1 VADLA
6 KRIVREVPR
15 LRRYARALTRNSAA
29 VDDLVQE
36 CVERALTRQH
46 LWEEGTNLTSW
57 LFTIVHNQYVNQVR
71 YAALRGAPI
80 SISDAE
86 PFLLRPGGQEARH
99 TFRDFNRA
107 LAQLPDHQRRVILL
121 IGVEGISYQ
130 RAAAVMGCRIG
141 TVRSR
146 LFRAREALHHL
157 MGFSLDEF
165 VTEPKLPSTTPVN
178 AKGIPHDPTGTAS
191 TNGRA
196 KTQHPSRSR
205 ADGTRTRGEG
215 LRDGAFMPR

>member
-46 LWEEGTNLTSW
+46 LWTEGTNLTAW

-80 SISDAE
+80 SISEAGAA
-86 PFLLRPGGQEARH
+86 LLRPGGQEARH
-99 TFRDFNRA
+99 TLRDFNRA

-121 IGVEGISYQ
+121 IGVEGMSYQ
-130 RAAAVMGCRIG
+130 RTAAVMGCPIG

-157 MGFSLDEF
+157 MGFSLDEI
-165 VTEPKLPSTTPVN
+165 VPEPKSRAPIN
-178 AKGIPHDPTGTAS
+178 AKGIPHDPAEPAS
-191 TNGRA
+191 PNGRA
-196 KTQHPSRSR
+196 KTQHPLRSP
-205 ADGTRTRGEG
+205 ATGLRTRDQG
-215 LRDGAFMPR
+215 LRNGACMPS